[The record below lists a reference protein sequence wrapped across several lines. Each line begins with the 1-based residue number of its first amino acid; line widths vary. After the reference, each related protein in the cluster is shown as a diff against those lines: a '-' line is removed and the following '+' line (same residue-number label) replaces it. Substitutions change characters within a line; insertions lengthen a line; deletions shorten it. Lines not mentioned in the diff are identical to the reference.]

1 MANMKIAT
9 LRPFPLIVFA
19 FVVVGVVFLGHTL
32 DHRCWSP
39 GAEGLWEECGWSE
52 VRVRDVT
59 IPHSEQSGSFSR
71 CERFAVDWSESQK
84 KCDELDWQWISNA
97 TQPVACKSR
106 WVFDENRTT
115 TVSERLLYICQKI
128 FRSWLHDLNQVS
140 LACGFFIG
148 TFVTGYP
155 AVRFII
161 LPGILFISNHWY
173 EYNLPSV

>member
-1 MANMKIAT
+1 MANVDKLIMQIWDFGPFQMKIAT

-19 FVVVGVVFLGHTL
+19 FVLVGVVFLGHTL

-39 GAEGLWEECGWSE
+39 GSEGLREECGWSE

-106 WVFDENRTT
+106 WVFDENHTS
-115 TVSERLLYICQKI
+115 TVSE
-128 FRSWLHDLNQVS
+128 VS
-140 LACGFFIG
+140 GHFSPIS
-148 TFVTGYP
+148 P
-155 AVRFII
+155 MI
-161 LPGILFISNHWY
+161 LQYDVIYL
-173 EYNLPSV
+173 